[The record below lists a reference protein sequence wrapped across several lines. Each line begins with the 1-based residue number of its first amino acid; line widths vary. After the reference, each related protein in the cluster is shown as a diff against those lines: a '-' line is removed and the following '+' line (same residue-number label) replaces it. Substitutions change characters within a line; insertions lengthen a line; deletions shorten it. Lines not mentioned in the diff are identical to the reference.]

1 MKQNVNCFFFFF
13 SIYAL
18 PLLSIKSVPVCE
30 KTFTFSFDTQSAL
43 QFGELITIM
52 TVHYK
57 SVSLPLCHRNIYIK
71 T

>member
-1 MKQNVNCFFFFF
+1 MKQNVNFCFFF

-43 QFGELITIM
+43 QFGDNNVF
-52 TVHYK
+52 TVADT
-57 SVSLPLCHRNIYIK
+57 SDRN
-71 T
+71 